1 MVRCVCVGNKHN
13 HFINEDY
20 KVKEN
25 KIMGVTVKPV
35 GKFKSIMR
43 KLNNQLL
50 AEKQV
55 AKTKKK
61 EKK

>member
-1 MVRCVCVGNKHN
+1 MPLHLIMQIGGYN
-13 HFINEDY
+13 I
-20 KVKEN
+20 KVKED
-25 KIMGVTVKPV
+25 KTMGLSCKKQT

-43 KLNNQLL
+43 KMENQLL
-50 AEKQV
+50 AEKQA